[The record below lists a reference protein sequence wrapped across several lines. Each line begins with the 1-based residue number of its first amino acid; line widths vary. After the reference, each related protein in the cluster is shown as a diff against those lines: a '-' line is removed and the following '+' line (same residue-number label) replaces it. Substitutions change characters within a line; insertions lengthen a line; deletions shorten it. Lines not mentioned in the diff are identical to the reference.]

1 MHILLASHQGYLV
14 MEQPRVYPNKTVPR
28 VYSERKA
35 YLYNQYTRLFQS
47 SFDTPLVFLH
57 HNDFSIPRLIQLR
70 RQITAA
76 AAKHASTPSLAG
88 PSPAPA
94 AAAPTL
100 TILRT
105 SILGVAL
112 RDFAPLDRH
121 AAMNIAQLVE
131 GGLAVLAFP
140 SFDPPQMQAILR
152 ALSRA
157 VPPRKRQRPTPVP
170 ELRVVG
176 ALVEG
181 RVFGPAGVGEVTQLP
196 TLETLRAQLVG
207 LLSAPAMQLAM
218 VLGEAGGAR
227 LARTLEGL
235 KKSLEEDQGGAS

>member
-1 MHILLASHQGYLV
+1 
-14 MEQPRVYPNKTVPR
+14 
-28 VYSERKA
+28 
-35 YLYNQYTRLFQS
+35 
-47 SFDTPLVFLH
+47 
-57 HNDFSIPRLIQLR
+57 
-70 RQITAA
+70 
-76 AAKHASTPSLAG
+76 
-88 PSPAPA
+88 
-94 AAAPTL
+94 
-100 TILRT
+100 
-105 SILGVAL
+105 
-112 RDFAPLDRH
+112 
-121 AAMNIAQLVE
+121 MNIAQLVE

-157 VPPRKRQRPTPVP
+157 VPPRVPKTEAELAQARKDAEAAFVPGRRQKRQRPTPVP